1 MKLILDI
8 KDSKAEFFIEM
19 LKKFSFVKAERIT
32 PEKAELIRDIK
43 ESAKYFNLVKK
54 GKAKAR
60 PVEDL
65 LNEL

>member
-1 MKLILDI
+1 MKLILEV
-8 KDSKAEFFIEM
+8 KDNKAEFFIEM
-19 LKKFSFVKAERIT
+19 LKNFSFVKAELIT
-32 PEKAELIRDIK
+32 PEKAQLIRDIK
-43 ESAKYFNLVKK
+43 ESAKYYNLVKK